1 MECPSCLVNVPEE
14 RRFCT
19 ECGAPLP
26 SRCPSCGCLNPLGS
40 KFCGDCGA
48 EFGPVSTL
56 ARPDQPA
63 PPQSTAYAERRQ
75 LTVMFC
81 DLVGSTALVDAARSR
96 GSARGD
102 RRLSPLRRRDGRAA
116 STALSPSTWA
126 TACWSISATRR
137 RTRTMPSGRCAPGLR
152 VVDAVGRL
160 AGTEE
165 PLRVA
170 HRHRHR
176 AGRRRRSDRRGRGA
190 GARRSSARR
199 RTSPPGCKLWPSR
212 TRWSSPQ
219 ARAG

>member
-81 DLVGSTALVDAARSR
+81 DLVGSTALSSR
-96 GSARGD
+96 LDPEDLREVIGAYQT
-102 RRLSPLRRRDGRAA
+102 LRRRD
-116 STALSPSTWA
+116 
-126 TACWSISATRR
+126 RR
-137 RTRTMPSGRCAPGLR
+137 RFDGF
-152 VVDAVGRL
+152 
-160 AGTEE
+160 
-165 PLRVA
+165 VA
-170 HRHRHR
+170 KYM
-176 AGRRRRSDRRGRGA
+176 GDGVLVYFGYPA
-190 GARRSSARR
+190 GARGR
-199 RTSPPGCKLWPSR
+199 C
-212 TRWSSPQ
+212 
-219 ARAG
+219 

>member
-81 DLVGSTALVDAARSR
+81 DLVGSTALASRLDPEDLRDVIGAYHRCVAETVRRFDGLRRQVHGRRGTRVLRLSR
-96 GSARGD
+96 G
-102 RRLSPLRRRDGRAA
+102 
-116 STALSPSTWA
+116 
-126 TACWSISATRR
+126 TRR
-137 RTRTMPSGRCAPGLR
+137 RC
-152 VVDAVGRL
+152 
-160 AGTEE
+160 
-165 PLRVA
+165 
-170 HRHRHR
+170 
-176 AGRRRRSDRRGRGA
+176 
-190 GARRSSARR
+190 
-199 RTSPPGCKLWPSR
+199 
-212 TRWSSPQ
+212 
-219 ARAG
+219 